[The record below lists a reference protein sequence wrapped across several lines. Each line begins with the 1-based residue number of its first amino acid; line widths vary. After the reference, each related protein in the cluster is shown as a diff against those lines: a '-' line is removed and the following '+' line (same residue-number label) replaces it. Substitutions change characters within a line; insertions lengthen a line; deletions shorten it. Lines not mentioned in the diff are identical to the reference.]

1 MIYPSKNYS
10 RINIGESINAI
21 FNLVWYSPGS
31 CDPPASFD
39 LVVSVARE
47 ITNILKFKKDEDNS
61 FEYSR
66 KDDLIYF
73 LTLTERHFGLVIELN
88 PHKGVVWDDLR
99 DSNNYPDEWDVE
111 KIMKAIQHWKNK
123 DEKLTDLFIISG
135 SPSKGYVTVRK
146 DSLAGNKIII
156 GFHEWD
162 DNYERIKV
170 NITVET
176 FLSDSYPASLLP
188 GESWPRENVLRPDG
202 THGPGERMS
211 PTIYYMTKFMIE
223 RRVL

>member
-10 RINIGESINAI
+10 HVNIGENINAI
-21 FNLVWYSPGS
+21 FNLVSYSPGS
-31 CDPPASFD
+31 YDPPASSD

-47 ITNILKFKKDEDNS
+47 ITDVLELKKNEDNS

-66 KDDLIYF
+66 RDDLMYF
-73 LTLTERHFGLVIELN
+73 LTLTQRHFGLVIELN
-88 PHKGVVWDDLR
+88 PHKGVVWDDLH
-99 DSNNYPDEWDVE
+99 DSNNYSDEGSVE
-111 KIMKAIQHWKNK
+111 MIMKAIQQWKNK

-146 DSLAGNKIII
+146 DRLTGNKIII

-162 DNYERIKV
+162 DDYERIKV
-170 NITVET
+170 NITVES
-176 FLSDSYPASLLP
+176 FLPNSYPSSLLP
-188 GESWPRENVLRPDG
+188 RESWPYDEVLRPDG
-202 THGPGERMS
+202 THGPGKRMS

-223 RRVL
+223 PREL